1 MQALRRRESDSW
13 INVGIDVSFEKLAEL
28 GIGFKTGPSGFRQ
41 KRPTLVMIHGAGGS
55 VQIWQ
60 SQIHLLNNSMN
71 TLALD
76 LPAHGGTAGQA
87 QEWVEPYARWL
98 SEILSTLFHHQ
109 PVFLMGHSMGGA
121 IVQETALLDPK
132 LLKGIILTS
141 TGSLLPVSPV
151 FLKGLLN
158 DFENTVETIMGYA
171 YAPNADRSLLR
182 EGTKLMKQSGS
193 KVVYSDFLACDRF
206 DRQND
211 LVNIAMPCLIVC
223 GEMDKLTPPA
233 LSKTLHEYIHGS
245 ILKIIPAVGHMA
257 MVENYR
263 LFNDHVR
270 DFVHGF

>member
-1 MQALRRRESDSW
+1 
-13 INVGIDVSFEKLAEL
+13 
-28 GIGFKTGPSGFRQ
+28 
-41 KRPTLVMIHGAGGS
+41 
-55 VQIWQ
+55 
-60 SQIHLLNNSMN
+60 
-71 TLALD
+71 
-76 LPAHGGTAGQA
+76 
-87 QEWVEPYARWL
+87 
-98 SEILSTLFHHQ
+98 
-109 PVFLMGHSMGGA
+109 MGHSMGGA
-121 IVQETALLDPK
+121 IVQETALLDAK
-132 LLKGIILTS
+132 ILKGIILTS
-141 TGSLLPVSPV
+141 TGPLLPVSPV
-151 FLKGLLN
+151 FLNGLLN

-171 YAPNADRSLLR
+171 YAPNADRSLVR

-223 GEMDKLTPPA
+223 GEKDKLTPPG
-233 LSKTLHEYIHGS
+233 LSKTLHQYIHGS